1 MRYVQHVL
9 QPGEVVR
16 HTGSLHWTIYL
27 PGLLF
32 TLAALVTIGWA
43 EWGADGNIFWR
54 VLAILFAIIALIL
67 LIPEWLTWW
76 TTEIAVTNHCF
87 IYKAGLIRRTTTEI
101 PIDRVESVDIEQ
113 SLIGRLLGYGTV
125 TVHATGT
132 GFDPLQGIAHPI
144 ELQNQITGVGLKN
157 RDAPPS

>member
-1 MRYVQHVL
+1 MRYVQQVL

-16 HTGSLHWTIYL
+16 HNGSLHWTIYL

-43 EWGADGNIFWR
+43 EWGAGGNMFSR
-54 VLAILFAIIALIL
+54 VLAILFAIVALTL
-67 LIPEWLTWW
+67 LIPEWLTWL
-76 TTEIAVTNHCF
+76 TTEIAVTNRRF
-87 IYKAGLIRRTTTEI
+87 IYKAGVMRRTTTEI

-125 TVHATGT
+125 IVHATGT
-132 GFDPLQGIAHPI
+132 GFEPLQGIAHPI
-144 ELQNQITGVGLKN
+144 KLQNQITGVGLTN
-157 RDAPPS
+157 RDASP